1 MISLFYVTSLNFA
14 IFTEKINFEITRSGD
29 HIYRKNS
36 FQLSMP
42 HYKVAGIEYRKNSM
56 YWDR

>member
-42 HYKVAGIEYRKNSM
+42 HSKVAGIE
-56 YWDR
+56 